1 MVIDLVSWRILF
13 EDIDTLLNQYRRGNK
28 LTLPDKTD
36 SYRYWMERSKE
47 YAQGHLL
54 ERQRTYWEQEQTA
67 KTDTIPVQS
76 PNGSN
81 TFGLSKRVGFV
92 LSKEETTLVQQGM
105 NSKNKVETNAILLAA
120 LSRALKSTF
129 GVEQIRVLLEGHGR
143 EEYLE
148 KTDISRTVG
157 WFTSMYPFVLDG
169 KKEDVESVL
178 LLQDSLTQVPDKG
191 VGYGLLR
198 YLSNEPLSA
207 MEDAQVTFNYLGDF
221 TREEKEHTA
230 PTSKPATTNNNTNN
244 TTRMIASIQVK

>member
-1 MVIDLVSWRILF
+1 
-13 EDIDTLLNQYRRGNK
+13 
-28 LTLPDKTD
+28 
-36 SYRYWMERSKE
+36 MEQSKE

-54 ERQRTYWEQEQTA
+54 ERQRTYWEHQQTA
-67 KTDTIPVQS
+67 KTDTIPIKY
-76 PNGSN
+76 PKGNN
-81 TFGLSKRVGFV
+81 TFEVSNRVGFV
-92 LSKEETTLVQQGM
+92 LSKEETALVQQGM
-105 NSKNKVETNAILLAA
+105 NAKNKVETNAILLAA
-120 LSRALKSTF
+120 LSRALKNTF
-129 GVEQIRVLLEGHGR
+129 GAEQVRILLEGHGR
-143 EEYLE
+143 EDYLE

-244 TTRMIASIQVK
+244 TTTNNTFSYSQYGHGLDVHLNLTRESELDVS